1 MECYGAAE
9 GDGRRGGRG
18 PRRMDKSSCFKLH
31 HTAPALSARPLEE
44 HM

>member
-1 MECYGAAE
+1 MECYGAAAAALPV
-9 GDGRRGGRG
+9 G
-18 PRRMDKSSCFKLH
+18 RMDKSSCFKLH